1 MYHAFFVGLKERYSW
16 GSSSFLFVL
25 ALTGIIASVVLFGI
39 FPFRTHVPAVSH
51 RLPNLPTAFTGRD
64 EKVHEILELMLSD
77 INQVKVVAITGGPG
91 YGKSSLAIV
100 CAYEFSKTYSI
111 RVHYVSLTEVETIPQ
126 LVMKILLSVNDTS
139 VDQKPDQSIR
149 LLSYIGTLEHRCI
162 FILDN
167 ADHLTLANSVI
178 MSNFLK
184 LLKKMISSSSSLQL
198 LVTTRY
204 RFKMLD
210 NFKEIHLQP
219 LSNSSTVE
227 LLQRL
232 MLPSGLFSTEDALL
246 IPTIAN
252 LTGGIPL
259 AVKVICQL
267 LISQT
272 LSVKR
277 VIEGLSSHPIHM
289 LSQETFSP
297 EEQLNRCFNLSY
309 TYLSPVAKKCF
320 VYTARFP
327 SAFDQEAGNAV
338 IVNLTN
344 DADCL
349 AQLIDRS
356 LLEYNAHS
364 ERYNMHSLLRHFV
377 EESVH
382 YKFRKQRY
390 FQLYVSHYVDRL
402 LALIHD
408 VSSESVSHVNR
419 FYSTLSIDYY
429 HFLHAFELLANNH
442 HRPLLSPDSQLQ
454 FAIKSF
460 HVIQARFPR
469 KLLINW
475 WVKVLYDTCHSG
487 VDLDLRHPAS
497 MAPMFIS
504 FTKKLGYLYQFQI
517 EDLIRAKGV
526 YEIAVKCV
534 KSKNHVILSRYY
546 PTALES
552 LCSAVHKSSY
562 IELLQSLKD
571 VYKELGLARLA
582 HDVAQTI
589 KLCMETLESDPQADY
604 VSLIKLLPEEE
615 KCSEGLPALRRAQY
629 KYISFYSLFRYEPIK
644 SFVLL
649 VSKCSGFEAAVEEL
663 FHFETL
669 FVKYTLQHGDQLKH
683 GHTMITLSKLWRS
696 LDNTTQEVHWLL
708 KGSVLYLKIQNSEVV
723 LFEIHFRLARLF
735 FIKLNKVSEALK
747 HAKLS
752 YEYAVSLSETGLIHD
767 FVFRAAFRLA
777 DILYLADMLEEATV
791 YYQEAVDLLPFINSD
806 ESSRF
811 QFQRSIEA
819 HLIHLLLYQKRFD
832 KLLMHY
838 GQWTK
843 IELSANMHSLRAFMD
858 EVYKFSQPF
867 HHSSYQRDIDVVD
880 DTLARITG
888 PEVAKLVN
896 CINAMLYTWLIR
908 ISILIQIVLII
919 LILGLILIICLCFDV
934 LFSLGVTL
942 CNIPC
947 LFIVFVP
954 VTFLYR
960 RFIAI
965 HYSFHYFLYCAIVN
979 GKLWLPSKLPSIP
992 RFVWMS
998 YMFTLCFVLLLSIVV
1013 VYVGTFFTSIVIVS
1027 HNSFV
1032 SSDTFHNVSMLIV
1045 DDLM

>member
-1 MYHAFFVGLKERYSW
+1 MA
-16 GSSSFLFVL
+16 
-25 ALTGIIASVVLFGI
+25 LFGI
-39 FPFRTHVPAVSH
+39 FASVVVYGIFSFRAHVPAVNP

-64 EKVHEILELMLSD
+64 KKVREISKLMLND

-100 CAYEFSKTYSI
+100 CAYEFSIEQSMQ
-111 RVHYVSLTEVETIPQ
+111 VHHVSLTEVETIPQ
-126 LVMKILLSVNDTS
+126 LVMQILLSVNDTS
-139 VDQKPDQSIR
+139 VEQQPDQITS
-149 LLSYIGTLEHRCI
+149 LLSLIRTLKRRCI
-162 FILDN
+162 IILDN
-167 ADHLTLANSVI
+167 ADHLTLANSVVL
-178 MSNFLK
+178 SNFLK
-184 LLKKMISSSSSLQL
+184 LLKKMISSSSFLQL

-227 LLQRL
+227 LLQKL
-232 MLPSGLFSTEDALL
+232 ILPSDLFSTEDVLL
-246 IPTIAN
+246 VPTIAN

-267 LISQT
+267 LISET
-272 LSVKR
+272 LSVRR

-289 LSQETFSP
+289 LSQESFSP

-309 TYLSPVAKKCF
+309 TYLSPVAQKCF
-320 VYTARFP
+320 VYAARFP

-377 EESVH
+377 EESVQ

-402 LALIHD
+402 LALIRG
-408 VSSESVSHVNR
+408 VSSESARLSHVSG
-419 FYSTLSIDYY
+419 FYSSLTIDYY
-429 HFLHAFELLANNH
+429 HYLHAIELLTNNH
-442 HRPLLSPDSQLQ
+442 HRPLMSPDHQLQ
-454 FAIKSF
+454 FALKSF

-475 WVKVLYDTCHSG
+475 WVKVLYDACHSG
-487 VDLDLRHPAS
+487 VDLDLRHSTS
-497 MAPMFIS
+497 MAPIFIS

-517 EDLIRAKGV
+517 EDLIRAKEV

-571 VYKELGLARLA
+571 VYKELGLTRLA
-582 HDVAQTI
+582 DNVAETI
-589 KLCMETLESDPQADY
+589 KLCMETL
-604 VSLIKLLPEEE
+604 SLGSGPLGDHLAVINHLSEEE
-615 KCSEGLPALRRAQY
+615 KCTEGIPTLRRVHY
-629 KYISFYSLFRYEPIK
+629 KYISSHLRFRYEPIK

-649 VSKCSGFEAAVEEL
+649 VSTCSGYEAAVEEL
-663 FHFETL
+663 FHFESL
-669 FVKYTLQHGDQLKH
+669 FVNYVLQHGDQLNH
-683 GHTMITLSKLWRS
+683 AHSMITLSKLWDS
-696 LDNTTQEVHWLL
+696 LDNTTQEVHWILE
-708 KGSVLYLKIQNSEVV
+708 GSAMYSKVENLEIGLVV
-723 LFEIHFRLARLF
+723 IHFRLARLYF
-735 FIKLNKVSEALK
+735 MKLNKVSEAIK
-747 HAKLS
+747 HAKRS
-752 YEYAVSLSETGLIHD
+752 YKYAVGLSESDLTHNLG
-767 FVFRAAFRLA
+767 FKVAFRLA
-777 DILYLADMLEEATV
+777 DILYQADMLEEATV
-791 YYQEAVDLLPFINSD
+791 YYQEAVDLLPFVNCD
-806 ESSRF
+806 ESLRF

-819 HLIHLLLYQKRFD
+819 HLIHVLLYQKRFD

-843 IELSANMHSLRAFMD
+843 IELSANIYSLKAFMD
-858 EVYKFSQPF
+858 EIYRFSQPF

-880 DTLARITG
+880 DTLARVTG
-888 PEVAKLVN
+888 PEVAKLIN
-896 CINAMLYTWLIR
+896 CLNAMMYTWLIR
-908 ISILIQIVLII
+908 ITILIQIVLII
-919 LILGLILIICLCFDV
+919 LILVIILIVCLCFDV
-934 LFSLGVTL
+934 LFSFCVTL

-947 LFIVFVP
+947 LFIAFVP
-954 VTFLYR
+954 VIFLYR
-960 RFIAI
+960 RFVAI

-979 GKLWLPSKLPSIP
+979 GKLWLPSRLPKIP
-992 RFVWMS
+992 RFVRKS
-998 YMFTLCFVLLLSIVV
+998 YMFTLCFVFLLSIVV
-1013 VYVGTFFTSIVIVS
+1013 VFVGTFITSIVIVS
-1027 HNSFV
+1027 HSNFV
-1032 SSDTFHNVSMLIV
+1032 SSDTFHNVSMLII
-1045 DDLM
+1045 DDLV

>member
-1 MYHAFFVGLKERYSW
+1 M
-16 GSSSFLFVL
+16 
-25 ALTGIIASVVLFGI
+25 ALIGIIASVVLFGI
-39 FPFRTHVPAVSH
+39 FPSRTCVPAVSH

-64 EKVHEILELMLSD
+64 EKVREILELMLSD

-100 CAYEFSKTYSI
+100 CAYEFSITHSI
-111 RVHYVSLTEVETIPQ
+111 RVHHVSLTEVETITQ

-139 VDQKPDQSIR
+139 NEQQPDQSIR

-184 LLKKMISSSSSLQL
+184 ILKKMISSSSFLQL

-232 MLPSGLFSTEDALL
+232 MLPSGQFSTEDVLL

-320 VYTARFP
+320 VYAAKFP

-338 IVNLTN
+338 VVNLTN
-344 DADCL
+344 DANCL
-349 AQLIDRS
+349 TQLIDRS

-364 ERYNMHSLLRHFV
+364 ERYNMHSLLQHFV

-390 FQLYVSHYVDRL
+390 FQLYVSHYVHRL
-402 LALIHD
+402 LALIR
-408 VSSESVSHVNR
+408 VSSESVSHVSR
-419 FYSTLSIDYY
+419 LYSSLTIDYY
-429 HFLHAFELLANNH
+429 HYLHAFELLTNNH
-442 HRPLLSPDSQLQ
+442 PRPLLSPDGQLQ
-454 FAIKSF
+454 FAIESF

-469 KLLINW
+469 RVLINW
-475 WVKVLYDTCHSG
+475 WVKVLYDTCHSE
-487 VDLDLRHPAS
+487 VDLDLGHSAS
-497 MAPMFIS
+497 MAPNFIS
-504 FTKKLGYLYQFQI
+504 FTKKLGYLYQFHI
-517 EDLIRAKGV
+517 EDLNHAKQV

-534 KSKNHVILSRYY
+534 KNKNRVILSRYY

-571 VYKELGLARLA
+571 VYKELGLTGLA

-589 KLCMETLESDPQADY
+589 KLCMETLSLESGPQGDHLA
-604 VSLIKLLPEEE
+604 VINLLSEEE
-615 KCSEGLPALRRAQY
+615 KCTEGIQTLRRVHY
-629 KYISFYSLFRYEPIK
+629 KYISFHSRFRYEPIK

-649 VSKCSGFEAAVEEL
+649 VSECSGYEAAVEEL
-663 FHFETL
+663 FHFELL
-669 FVKYTLQHGDQLKH
+669 FVKYTLQHGNQFMH
-683 GHTMITLSKLWRS
+683 AHAMITLSKLWES
-696 LDNTTQEVHWLL
+696 LDNTTQEARWLL
-708 KGSVLYLKIQNSEVV
+708 KASALYLKIQNSEVK
-723 LFEIHFRLARLF
+723 LFEIHFRLARLYF
-735 FIKLNKVSEALK
+735 MKLNKVSEAIK
-747 HAKLS
+747 HAKLC
-752 YEYAVSLSETGLIHD
+752 YEYAVGLSESGLIHGV
-767 FVFRAAFRLA
+767 VFRAAFRLA
-777 DILYLADMLEEATV
+777 DILFLADMLEEATV
-791 YYQEAVDLLPFINSD
+791 YYQESVDLLPFINSD
-806 ESSRF
+806 ESLRF

-843 IELSANMHSLRAFMD
+843 IELSADIYSLRAFMD
-858 EVYKFSQPF
+858 EVNKFSQSF
-867 HHSSYQRDIDVVD
+867 YHSSYQRDIDVVD

-888 PEVAKLVN
+888 PEVAKLVS
-896 CINAMLYTWLIR
+896 CLNAMLYNWLIR
-908 ISILIQIVLII
+908 IFIIIQIL
-919 LILGLILIICLCFDV
+919 LILSLFGLILTICLCIDV
-934 LFSLGVTL
+934 FFSFCVTL
-942 CNIPC
+942 CNLPC
-947 LFIVFVP
+947 IFIAFVP
-954 VTFLYR
+954 LLFLYR
-960 RFIAI
+960 SFIAI

-979 GKLWLPSKLPSIP
+979 GKLWLPSRFPRIP
-992 RFVWMS
+992 HFVWKS
-998 YMFTLCFVLLLSIVV
+998 YMFTLCFILLLSVVV
-1013 VYVGTFFTSIVIVS
+1013 VYVGTFFTSIAIVS
-1027 HNSFV
+1027 HNNFV
-1032 SSDTFHNVSMLIV
+1032 SSDTFHNVSMLIR

>member
-1 MYHAFFVGLKERYSW
+1 MGLI
-16 GSSSFLFVL
+16 
-25 ALTGIIASVVLFGI
+25 GIITSVVVFGI
-39 FPFRTHVPAVSH
+39 FAFRIRAPAVNP

-64 EKVHEILELMLSD
+64 EKVREILELMLND

-100 CAYEFSKTYSI
+100 CAYEFQHSI
-111 RVHYVSLTEVETIPQ
+111 RVHHVSLTEVETIPQ

-139 VDQKPDQSIR
+139 VEQQPDQILR
-149 LLSYIGTLEHRCI
+149 LLSYIETLEHRCI

-167 ADHLTLANSVI
+167 ADHLTLANSTVL
-178 MSNFLK
+178 SNFLK
-184 LLKKMISSSSSLQL
+184 LLKRMISSSSFLQL

-227 LLQRL
+227 LLQKL
-232 MLPSGLFSTEDALL
+232 MLPSDLFSTEDVLL
-246 IPTIAN
+246 VPTIAN

-267 LISQT
+267 LISET

-320 VYTARFP
+320 VYAARFP

-377 EESVH
+377 EESVQ

-402 LALIHD
+402 LALIRG
-408 VSSESVSHVNR
+408 VSSESARLISHVSG
-419 FYSTLSIDYY
+419 FYSSLTIDYY
-429 HFLHAFELLANNH
+429 HYLHAIELLTNNH
-442 HRPLLSPDSQLQ
+442 HRPLLSPDRQLQ
-454 FAIKSF
+454 FAVKSF
-460 HVIQARFPR
+460 NVIQARFPR

-475 WVKVLYDTCHSG
+475 WVKVLYDACNSG
-487 VDLDLRHPAS
+487 VDLDLRHSTS
-497 MAPMFIS
+497 MAPIFIS

-517 EDLIRAKGV
+517 EDLIRAKEV

-571 VYKELGLARLA
+571 VYKELGLTPLA
-582 HDVAQTI
+582 DDVAETI
-589 KLCMETLESDPQADY
+589 ELCMETL
-604 VSLIKLLPEEE
+604 SLGSGPLGDHLAVINHLSEEE
-615 KCSEGLPALRRAQY
+615 KCTEGIPTLRHVHY
-629 KYISFYSLFRYEPIK
+629 KYISSHLRFRYEPIK

-649 VSKCSGFEAAVEEL
+649 ISKCSGYEAAVEEL
-663 FHFETL
+663 FHFESL
-669 FVKYTLQHGDQLKH
+669 FVKYTVQHGDQLDH
-683 GHTMITLSKLWRS
+683 VHSVITLSKLWDS
-696 LDNTTQEVHWLL
+696 LDNTTQEVRWLL
-708 KGSVLYLKIQNSEVV
+708 KGSAMCSKIGNLEIGLV
-723 LFEIHFRLARLF
+723 EIHFRLARLYF
-735 FIKLNKVSEALK
+735 MKLNKVSEAIK

-752 YEYAVSLSETGLIHD
+752 YEYAVVLSESDLIHN
-767 FVFRAAFRLA
+767 FVFKAAFRLA
-777 DILYLADMLEEATV
+777 DILYEADMLEEATV
-791 YYQEAVDLLPFINSD
+791 YYQEAVDLLPFINCH
-806 ESSRF
+806 ESLRF
-811 QFQRSIEA
+811 QYQRIVEA

-843 IELSANMHSLRAFMD
+843 IELSANIYSLKAFMD
-858 EVYKFSQPF
+858 EIYRFSQPF
-867 HHSSYQRDIDVVD
+867 HHSSYQRDVDVVD

-888 PEVAKLVN
+888 PEVAKLIN
-896 CINAMLYTWLIR
+896 CLNAMLYTWLFR
-908 ISILIQIVLII
+908 ITIIIQIVLII
-919 LILGLILIICLCFDV
+919 LILVIILIFCLCFDV
-934 LFSLGVTL
+934 LFSFCVTL
-942 CNIPC
+942 CNLPC
-947 LFIVFVP
+947 LFIAFVP
-954 VTFLYR
+954 LLFLYR
-960 RFIAI
+960 HFVAI

-979 GKLWLPSKLPSIP
+979 GKLWLPSRLPEIP
-992 RFVWMS
+992 HFVWKS

-1027 HNSFV
+1027 HNNFV
-1032 SSDTFHNVSMLIV
+1032 SSDTFHNVSMLIK
-1045 DDLM
+1045 DDLILQ